1 LSNISGN
8 ILYFSIR
15 GKNGWFTAREITASL
30 LGIGCGYF
38 FSFRLYL
45 VRERFEKYPDGRR
58 KLHGK
63 EKSSPVNG
71 TWDIV
76 RYGI

>member
-1 LSNISGN
+1 MVHSQGDYGLSFGSIGSG
-8 ILYFSIR
+8 Y
-15 GKNGWFTAREITASL
+15 
-30 LGIGCGYF
+30 Y

-63 EKSSPVNG
+63 EQSSPVNG

>member
-1 LSNISGN
+1 VGIYSISPFGEKTGGSQPGR
-8 ILYFSIR
+8 L
-15 GKNGWFTAREITASL
+15 WPL
-30 LGIGCGYF
+30 VCIGSGCF